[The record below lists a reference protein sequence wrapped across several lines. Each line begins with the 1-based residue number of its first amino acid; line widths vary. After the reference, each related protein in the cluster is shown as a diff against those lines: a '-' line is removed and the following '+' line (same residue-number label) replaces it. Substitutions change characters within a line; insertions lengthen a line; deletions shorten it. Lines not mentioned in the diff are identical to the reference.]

1 MSRKRRHTT
10 FVNVTRVQRC
20 ALPSATVGSNIY
32 AVTGIGKVLSV
43 LLAALGM
50 RMFPIFTVYI
60 TNVMEDTLKKDK
72 KEEEQAAS
80 DVAKAA
86 ANAAKEAAK
95 AAQNAA
101 NVAATESNSSS
112 SDVAASAAMNAASA
126 AKTAAD
132 AASKI
137 VEKSSAQEDNSST
150 KE

>member
-1 MSRKRRHTT
+1 MDAT
-10 FVNVTRVQRC
+10 
-20 ALPSATVGSNIY
+20 TVGSNIY

-50 RMFPIFTVYI
+50 MMFPIFTVYI
-60 TNVMEDTLKKDK
+60 TNVMEVAMKKDK
-72 KEEEQAAS
+72 TEEEQAAN

-86 ANAAKEAAK
+86 ASAAKEAAK

-101 NVAATESNSSS
+101 NVAANESNSSS
-112 SDVAASAAMNAASA
+112 SDVAASAAMNAATA

-137 VEKSSAQEDNSST
+137 VENNSSENNT
-150 KE
+150 K